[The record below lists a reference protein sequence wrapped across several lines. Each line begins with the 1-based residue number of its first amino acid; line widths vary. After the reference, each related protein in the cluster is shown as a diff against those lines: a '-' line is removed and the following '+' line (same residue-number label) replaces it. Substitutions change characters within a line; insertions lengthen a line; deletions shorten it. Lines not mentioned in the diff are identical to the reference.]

1 MPDASHVGRRYRAAG
16 QVIDAERVRAFA
28 ASIAGGAA
36 VPDLGEVPPT
46 FAAVYCLF
54 PTMGQLFFDAEVGLD
69 LTGLVHGEQEF
80 SFDRPVHIGDVVDA
94 TAEIVSVEDKRGRV
108 FLTLALEATRAGG
121 GERVCSGRA
130 LLIAPGAKS

>member
-1 MPDASHVGRRYRAAG
+1 MPDASHVGRRYRAEG
-16 QVIDAERVRAFA
+16 QVIDGERVRAFA
-28 ASIAGGAA
+28 ASIAGGDA

-54 PTMGQLFFDAEVGLD
+54 PTMGQLFFDTEVGLD

-80 SFDRPVHIGDVVDA
+80 SFDRPVRVGDVLDA

-108 FLTLALEATRAGG
+108 FLTLALEATRAAG

-130 LLIAPGAKS
+130 LLIAPGATS